1 MELELDEL
9 RIILLKERES
19 GKLTQIPPDL
29 YQNASASLAELIK
42 TLYASEDRFF
52 SVQAQLTMEEVNSI
66 RETIQDI
73 FRMRAEKILLLA
85 NAEAEGETAARDEVK
100 KMLVSERQMYREIT
114 ESVQACRRELLDAAS
129 DPEALSSG
137 HSGSDAMTD
146 EGPGS
151 LSGVTEDRPSLVLA
165 RILEDVEP
173 FMAVDGRVYNLLKED
188 LVTLPEQNAEVLRER
203 NILLSIGLHK

>member
-1 MELELDEL
+1 MELDEL

-19 GKLTQIPPDL
+19 GKLTHIPPDL
-29 YQNASASLAELIK
+29 YQETSESLTSLTRSVYACEDPLFSA
-42 TLYASEDRFF
+42 
-52 SVQAQLTMEEVNSI
+52 QARLTIEEINSI
-66 RETIQDI
+66 RETLQDI

-85 NAEAEGETAARDEVK
+85 NAEAEGDAAARDEVK
-100 KMLVSERQMYREIT
+100 KMLSAEEQMYREIT
-114 ESVQACRRELLDAAS
+114 RSLQVCRREMLDTGS
-129 DPEALSSG
+129 EPESLSSEFDG
-137 HSGSDAMTD
+137 MRMATD
-146 EGPGS
+146 EEPCPPARI
-151 LSGVTEDRPSLVLA
+151 DDDQPSLVLA

>member
-1 MELELDEL
+1 MELDEL

-19 GKLTQIPPDL
+19 GKLTQIPPEL
-29 YQNASASLAELIK
+29 YHNAAVSLASLTK
-42 TLYASEDRFF
+42 TVYACEDPLF
-52 SVQAQLTMEEVNSI
+52 SSQARLTIEEINSI
-66 RETIQDI
+66 RETMQDI

-85 NAEAEGETAARDEVK
+85 NAEAEGDAAARDEVK
-100 KMLVSERQMYREIT
+100 KMLAAERQMYREIT
-114 ESVQACRRELLDAAS
+114 ESLQVCRRELLDAGS
-129 DPEALSSG
+129 EPETLSSAFDG
-137 HSGSDAMTD
+137 MKMMID
-146 EGPGS
+146 EEPCPAS
-151 LSGVTEDRPSLVLA
+151 PEVEDRPSLVLA

>member
-1 MELELDEL
+1 MELDEL

-19 GKLTQIPPDL
+19 GKLTQIPPEL
-29 YQNASASLAELIK
+29 YHNAAASLASLTK
-42 TLYASEDRFF
+42 TVYACEDPLF
-52 SVQAQLTMEEVNSI
+52 SSQARLTIEEINSI
-66 RETIQDI
+66 RETMQDI

-85 NAEAEGETAARDEVK
+85 NAEAEGDAAARDEVK
-100 KMLVSERQMYREIT
+100 KMLAAERQMYREIT
-114 ESVQACRRELLDAAS
+114 ESLQVCRRELLDAGS
-129 DPEALSSG
+129 EPETLSSAFDG
-137 HSGSDAMTD
+137 MKMMID
-146 EGPGS
+146 EEPCPAS
-151 LSGVTEDRPSLVLA
+151 PEVEDRPSLVLA

>member
-1 MELELDEL
+1 MELDEL

-19 GKLTQIPPDL
+19 GKLTHIPPDL
-29 YQNASASLAELIK
+29 YQEASASLTSL
-42 TLYASEDRFF
+42 TRSVYACEDPLF
-52 SVQAQLTMEEVNSI
+52 SAQARLTIEEINSI
-66 RETIQDI
+66 RETMQDI

-85 NAEAEGETAARDEVK
+85 NAEAEGDAAARDEVK
-100 KMLVSERQMYREIT
+100 KMLATEQQMYREIT
-114 ESVQACRRELLDAAS
+114 QSLQVCRRELLDS
-129 DPEALSSG
+129 GGDHETLSSG
-137 HSGSDAMTD
+137 LAGMKAMID
-146 EGPGS
+146 EEPCPP
-151 LSGVTEDRPSLVLA
+151 VQMADDRPTLVLA

>member
-1 MELELDEL
+1 MELDEL

-19 GKLTQIPPDL
+19 GKLTQIPPEL
-29 YQNASASLAELIK
+29 YQNASETLASLVRAV
-42 TLYASEDRFF
+42 YACEDPLF
-52 SVQAQLTMEEVNSI
+52 SAQAQLMREEVNSI

-85 NAEAEGETAARDEVK
+85 NAEVEGGSAKEEVK
-100 KMLVSERQMYREIT
+100 KMLATERQMYREIT
-114 ESVQACRRELLDAAS
+114 SSLQVCRRELLDT
-129 DPEALSSG
+129 
-137 HSGSDAMTD
+137 GSDGGTD
-146 EGPGS
+146 SSEFPEMQ
-151 LSGVTEDRPSLVLA
+151 VMIDAEPCPPVQMADERPARVLA

>member
-1 MELELDEL
+1 MELDEL

-19 GKLTQIPPDL
+19 GKLIQIPPDL
-29 YQNASASLAELIK
+29 YQNASESLASL
-42 TLYASEDRFF
+42 TRSVYACEDPYF
-52 SVQAQLTMEEVNSI
+52 SAQARLTIEEINSI
-66 RETIQDI
+66 RETMQDI

-85 NAEAEGETAARDEVK
+85 NAEAEGDAAARDEVK
-100 KMLVSERQMYREIT
+100 KMLAAELQMYREIIK
-114 ESVQACRRELLDAAS
+114 SLQVCRRELLDAGS
-129 DPEALSSG
+129 DPETASTGLAEMK
-137 HSGSDAMTD
+137 AMID
-146 EGPGS
+146 EPCPPAQMAD
-151 LSGVTEDRPSLVLA
+151 DRPSLMLA